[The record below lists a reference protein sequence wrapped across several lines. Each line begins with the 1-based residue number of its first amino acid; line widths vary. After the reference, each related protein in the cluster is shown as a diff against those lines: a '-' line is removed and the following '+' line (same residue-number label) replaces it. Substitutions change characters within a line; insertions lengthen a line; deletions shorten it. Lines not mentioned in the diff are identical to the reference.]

1 MPPVSL
7 FSQSGA
13 GFKTEVGYGG
23 SFGMTKSKETDI
35 RLDTLKQ
42 LVSELAKAIGPACE
56 VILHDLR
63 NLDSSCVA
71 ISGNVTGRKVG
82 APMTDLGLRILK
94 KSEQASNLIN
104 YSSTSS
110 DGRPLKSSTII
121 IRNSIN
127 KPIAFVCMNFDL
139 STLFILRDVI
149 NSSFPTDLPTSEVAL
164 NTDTKE
170 TYPRE
175 VQEILKSAVAE
186 VLKRF
191 DKPISIMKKR
201 DRLQVVELLDEA
213 GIFAIK
219 NSHYYVASLLGT
231 SRYTIYNYLSEIR
244 QHAKTT

>member
-1 MPPVSL
+1 VPPVSL

-13 GFKTEVGYGG
+13 GFKTEFGYGR
-23 SFGMTKSKETDI
+23 SLGMTKSNETDI
-35 RLDTLKQ
+35 ILGALKQ
-42 LVSELAKAIGPACE
+42 LVSELAKAIGPAYE
-56 VILHDLR
+56 FILHDLR
-63 NLDSSCVA
+63 NIDSSCVA

-94 KSEQASNLIN
+94 KSEQASSLIN

-127 KPIAFVCMNFDL
+127 KPIAFVCINSDL
-139 STLFILRDVI
+139 STWFILRDVI
-149 NSSFPTDLPTSEVAL
+149 NSSLPTDLPTIEVAL

-201 DRLQVVELLDEA
+201 DRLRVVELLDEA

-219 NSHYYVASLLGT
+219 NAHYYVASLLGT
-231 SRYTIYNYLSEIR
+231 SRFTIYNYLSEVR

>member
-1 MPPVSL
+1 M
-7 FSQSGA
+7 A
-13 GFKTEVGYGG
+13 
-23 SFGMTKSKETDI
+23 KSKETEI

-42 LVSELAKAIGPACE
+42 LVSELAEAIGPACE
-56 VILHDLR
+56 VLLHDLR

-71 ISGNVTGRKVG
+71 ISGNITGRKVG

-94 KSEQASNLIN
+94 RSEQASNLIN
-104 YSSTSS
+104 YSSTS
-110 DGRPLKSSTII
+110 GNGKPLRSSTII

-127 KPIAFVCMNFDL
+127 KPIAFVCINFNL

-164 NTDTKE
+164 NTDMKE

-244 QHAKTT
+244 HAKTT

>member
-1 MPPVSL
+1 
-7 FSQSGA
+7 
-13 GFKTEVGYGG
+13 
-23 SFGMTKSKETDI
+23 MTQSKETDI

-71 ISGNVTGRKVG
+71 ISGNVTGRTVG

-94 KSEQASNLIN
+94 KGEQVSNLIN
-104 YSSTSS
+104 YSSTS
-110 DGRPLKSSTII
+110 GNGKLFRSSTFV
-121 IRNSIN
+121 IRNSKN
-127 KPIAFVCMNFDL
+127 KPVAFVCINFDL

-149 NSSFPTDLPTSEVAL
+149 NSSLPTDLPTGETVL

-175 VQEILKSAVAE
+175 VQDILKSIVAK

-201 DRLQVVELLDEA
+201 DKLQVVGLLDEA

-219 NSHYYVASLLGT
+219 NSHYYVASVLGT
-231 SRYTIYNYLSEIR
+231 SRYTIYNYLNEMR
-244 QHAKTT
+244 QHTKTT

>member
-7 FSQSGA
+7 FGQSGA
-13 GFKTEVGYGG
+13 GFKTEADYGG
-23 SFGMTKSKETDI
+23 NFGMTKSKEIDI

-94 KSEQASNLIN
+94 KGEQASNLIN

-127 KPIAFVCMNFDL
+127 KPIAFVCINSDL

-164 NTDTKE
+164 NIDTEE

-201 DRLQVVELLDEA
+201 DKLQVVELLDEA

-219 NSHYYVASLLGT
+219 NAHYYVASLLGT

-244 QHAKTT
+244 QHAETT

>member
-7 FSQSGA
+7 FSQSSA

-71 ISGNVTGRKVG
+71 TSGNVTGRKIG
-82 APMTDLGLRILK
+82 APMTDLGLRVLK
-94 KSEQASNLIN
+94 RSGQASNLIN

-149 NSSFPTDLPTSEVAL
+149 NSSLLTDLPTSEVAL
-164 NTDTKE
+164 DTDTKE
-170 TYPRE
+170 TYPKE

-191 DKPISIMKKR
+191 DKPISIMKRR

-231 SRYTIYNYLSEIR
+231 SRFTIYNYLSEIR
-244 QHAKTT
+244 QRAKTT